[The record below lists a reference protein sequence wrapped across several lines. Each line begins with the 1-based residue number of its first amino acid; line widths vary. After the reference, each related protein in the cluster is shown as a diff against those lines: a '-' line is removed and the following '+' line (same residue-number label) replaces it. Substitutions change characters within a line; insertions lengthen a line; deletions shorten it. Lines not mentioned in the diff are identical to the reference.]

1 MAAIDDAK
9 RFLFLHP
16 WSTTDVDNPVRL
28 LEDLVK
34 DFYDN
39 LAEAIADFEAE
50 AFFDF
55 EADDKDDQ
63 DRVQRLIAFVKGLR
77 DDLKISEAEYQIALQ
92 CID

>member
-16 WSTTDVDNPVRL
+16 WSTTDADNPVRL

-34 DFYDN
+34 DFDDN
-39 LAEAIADFEAE
+39 LTESIADFEA
-50 AFFDF
+50 
-55 EADDKDDQ
+55 DDRDDLDEMVQ

>member
-39 LAEAIADFEAE
+39 LAEAIADFEDE
-50 AFFDF
+50 AV
-55 EADDKDDQ
+55 Q